1 MTIIHDRR
9 APSAPVINNCDGECE
24 FSGHSFRQRGL
35 FPLPCV
41 GSSLQARSGLSR
53 GCQRRAGRRNQLHQR
68 VSEMTCALNSLY
80 GVEGFPPAQRVS
92 PAQSEA
98 QRVLHRAAEAFTPP
112 ISRVS
117 PQEALRALLR
127 SSAVYGDGS
136 STAPYRADL
145 LALPESSV
153 QASPVQDLV
162 RSEDSEYL
170 VGFKEKILLSSEEF
184 RETVASQGHV
194 RVHVDPAFKRA
205 RVYKRFIWRLVSLG
219 MVRLSLDAECEC
231 GVFCVWKKN
240 GMQRL
245 IVDARSIN
253 QRCRRPPPVRLCS
266 GDGLG
271 RLELPQEMHLH
282 VAQADV
288 DNCFHRMR
296 MPTEIQRWFS
306 LPRISAADLGGVR
319 IGGEYFN
326 DDTPVFPLLETLPM
340 GFTWSLFFAQ
350 SAHETIVER
359 NAGLKPADRI
369 TDFAPGATSQNW
381 GQLSP
386 TICGQLCC
394 IGRRP
399 RVPYKDKRE
408 SERFD
413 G

>member
-1 MTIIHDRR
+1 M
-9 APSAPVINNCDGECE
+9 
-24 FSGHSFRQRGL
+24 
-35 FPLPCV
+35 
-41 GSSLQARSGLSR
+41 
-53 GCQRRAGRRNQLHQR
+53 
-68 VSEMTCALNSLY
+68 
-80 GVEGFPPAQRVS
+80 S

-112 ISRVS
+112 ASRVS

-153 QASPVQDLV
+153 RATPVQDLV

-184 RETVASQGHV
+184 RETSQGHV
-194 RVHVDPAFKRA
+194 RVHVDPALKRA
-205 RVYKRFIWRLVSLG
+205 SFYKRFIWRLVLSLG

-240 GMQRL
+240 GMQRV

-253 QRCRRPPPVRLCS
+253 QRCKRPPPVRLCS

-288 DNCFHRMR
+288 DNCFHRIR
-296 MPTEIQRWFS
+296 MSTEMQRWVFS
-306 LPRISAADLGGVR
+306 PP
-319 IGGEYFN
+319 N
-326 DDTPVFPLLETLPM
+326 
-340 GFTWSLFFAQ
+340 
-350 SAHETIVER
+350 
-359 NAGLKPADRI
+359 
-369 TDFAPGATSQNW
+369 
-381 GQLSP
+381 
-386 TICGQLCC
+386 LCC
-394 IGRRP
+394 QP
-399 RVPYKDKRE
+399 WW
-408 SERFD
+408 SENWW
-413 G
+413 